1 LTRYDHGIDRLIVNE
16 LNDRSLTC
24 TDLCD
29 SLKKLHEAK
38 KIRYAT
44 VWEHLT
50 RLCDAGIIQKSCIPG
65 ENNERPYSLTSATE
79 CQLEYDI
86 FEGVESKRENPAK
99 REETQQRK
107 NSKILTLLLLQAAS
121 GSSRWKVAQKIEPG
135 LVGNRNPETGKFE
148 SLESYNEKGV
158 TTMDIVRSRDHSNA
172 GIFSHINFNESDV
185 QKYYDKL
192 VNEDKDFVNIIAKD
206 VRQDG
211 EIQFFIDDRML
222 CNLIMS
228 CSALLSDN
236 RIEDTLKLVLLKSS
250 KKLMLSNSS
259 SKSIRHSRFIHDAFE
274 WYISLFGQKRFNRLS
289 AQTRVVQMKC
299 RLNNEDTYRRFM
311 LKAFDEE
318 LEYGLSNEDVYDR
331 LYAMM
336 VKEEESIIATESTR
350 LGKRRRKEGKK
361 KLKEQIQ
368 RIEESIRM
376 WDESILHG
384 YHCRILCDKYE
395 RGYTEKYRK
404 FVRNMPNRY
413 SLLRDMLVDTF
424 YPEFL
429 RKEHKRN
436 PELVKYVN
444 GFGQLSHL
452 DGSSS
457 SVK

>member
-1 LTRYDHGIDRLIVNE
+1 M
-16 LNDRSLTC
+16 NDKNHNAPAAPHTVVLRDVRVALDSETGQLFIADC
-24 TDLCD
+24 ARNIEGLLCD
-29 SLKKLHEAK
+29 
-38 KIRYAT
+38 
-44 VWEHLT
+44 
-50 RLCDAGIIQKSCIPG
+50 
-65 ENNERPYSLTSATE
+65 
-79 CQLEYDI
+79 LEI
-86 FEGVESKRENPAK
+86 
-99 REETQQRK
+99 
-107 NSKILTLLLLQAAS
+107 
-121 GSSRWKVAQKIEPG
+121 
-135 LVGNRNPETGKFE
+135 
-148 SLESYNEKGV
+148 
-158 TTMDIVRSRDHSNA
+158 RSR
-172 GIFSHINFNESDV
+172 
-185 QKYYDKL
+185 
-192 VNEDKDFVNIIAKD
+192 
-206 VRQDG
+206 
-211 EIQFFIDDRML
+211 
-222 CNLIMS
+222 
-228 CSALLSDN
+228 
-236 RIEDTLKLVLLKSS
+236 
-250 KKLMLSNSS
+250 
-259 SKSIRHSRFIHDAFE
+259 
-274 WYISLFGQKRFNRLS
+274 
-289 AQTRVVQMKC
+289 
-299 RLNNEDTYRRFM
+299 
-311 LKAFDEE
+311 
-318 LEYGLSNEDVYDR
+318 YGLSNEDVYDR